1 MKRHIL
7 VLGLA
12 TVLAAPAP
20 AFAQAPP
27 PNKPPV
33 SPKAE
38 QNDACARTT
47 LGQGGDVDDKRDKA
61 AQDKTLSDKLARSN
75 GVICP
80 PSHVDPD
87 MKQPPPQSG
96 GNMPVITPP
105 GSPGGNEQIQPK

>member
-1 MKRHIL
+1 MKRRFLALSL
-7 VLGLA
+7 VS
-12 TVLAAPAP
+12 VLAVP

-47 LGQGGDVDDKRDKA
+47 LGQGGDVDDKRPQDKA
-61 AQDKTLSDKLARSN
+61 AQDKNLSDKLARSN

-96 GNMPVITPP
+96 GNMPVIPPP